1 MEEWKKM
8 EKSLT
13 NLKSH
18 AKNTD
23 KKDEK
28 RMEHKDDRK
37 LRGRLDFSPSPSPSP
52 KPIMNYI

>member
-18 AKNTD
+18 VKNTD

-28 RMEHKDDRK
+28 RMDRKEQHKDDRK
-37 LRGRLDFSPSPSPSP
+37 QRGRLDLSQSR